1 MSKNDISGHKFGY
14 WTVLRRDTEFKGSYS
29 KWICQCECGSVRSV
43 SRSSLISG
51 RSSSCG
57 CHSFDNRKGMNATHG
72 MSKTRLYHEW
82 TSMRRRCSHAEPR
95 TKNAHYLNISVCDE
109 WNNSFVA
116 FRDWAM
122 SNGYSD
128 SLTIDRI
135 DNSKGYCPENCRWI
149 TIAEQQ
155 SNRTNTIYVDYNGEK
170 WCLRTLCNK
179 IGFPYK
185 NAHRRFQKMMK
196 RGQPIDTD
204 KLFAPIDSKYISFR
218 YRNED

>member
-1 MSKNDISGHKFGY
+1 MSKNDISGHQFGY

-29 KWICQCECGSVRSV
+29 KWICQCECGTVRSV

-82 TSMRRRCSHAEPR
+82 TSMRRR
-95 TKNAHYLNISVCDE
+95 
-109 WNNSFVA
+109 
-116 FRDWAM
+116 
-122 SNGYSD
+122 
-128 SLTIDRI
+128 
-135 DNSKGYCPENCRWI
+135 WI
-149 TIAEQQ
+149 TNAEQQ

-204 KLFAPIDSKYISFR
+204 KLFDPIDPKYISFR